1 MSKNR
6 KEIGLSAETRHKQ
19 MLAYVLADAFESAW
33 TDHEEALKRE
43 GFRVAFTTSKAVKDI
58 QRGFKEIH
66 RVGRGDSRNETDQ
79 MVQECIGTMGDI
91 ALALVALCIDRCD
104 SDEGL
109 FKLYCDIKNRYRS
122 KVGIELD
129 KYERN
134 AFLEL

>member
-6 KEIGLSAETRHKQ
+6 KEIGLSTEARHKQ

-33 TDHEEALKRE
+33 TDHEEAPKRE

-58 QRGFKEIH
+58 QRGFREIH
-66 RVGRGDSRNETDQ
+66 RVARGSKDETDQ
-79 MVQECIGTMGDI
+79 KVQESIGTLGDI
-91 ALALVALCIDRCD
+91 VLALIALCIDRCD

-109 FKLYCDIKNRYRS
+109 FKLYCDIKNRYKS

-129 KYERN
+129 KYEHN
-134 AFLEL
+134 AFSDL